1 MIKEIYRA
9 KKIVGGIGDASKV
22 IFDRRYIFLIL
33 NCPTFTCVI
42 IVITLIVIYMF
53 MFLTGL
59 PKSPYI
65 IYSIWLV
72 PSFLHLLT
80 NQVFPDHELAMV
92 LIGTIKGNGSGV
104 SALTIII
111 IIIAIIIIVITIVII
126 IPLILMLVKR

>member
-33 NCPTFTCVI
+33 NYPTFTCVI
-42 IVITLIVIYMF
+42 IVIILIVIYMF
-53 MFLTGL
+53 VFLTGL

-65 IYSIWLV
+65 IYSIWLE

-104 SALTIII
+104 SALIII

-126 IPLILMLVKR
+126 ILLILMIVKR